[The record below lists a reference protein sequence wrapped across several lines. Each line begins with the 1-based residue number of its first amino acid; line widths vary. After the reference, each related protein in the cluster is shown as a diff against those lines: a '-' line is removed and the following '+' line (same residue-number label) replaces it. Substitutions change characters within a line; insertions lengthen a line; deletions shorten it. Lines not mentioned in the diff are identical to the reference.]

1 MKNVLKL
8 FIAVLGISFT
18 SSLYAQT
25 FGIKGGLNSAKII
38 LKENEED
45 LSEDFDPLLGF
56 HAGLTAEFP
65 INNLFSFQTG
75 ALLSTKGMKFEEL
88 NSVVD
93 ITSKMNL
100 LYLDIPLHLKANFGS
115 SEGLN
120 IYALAGPYVGI
131 GLVGKIKTEGKFM
144 DEEYSNVDD
153 IKFGSNE
160 EDDLKRL
167 DYGVSVGA
175 GIELKKITI
184 GATYNLGL
192 ANLATDTNNGEK
204 VNHRV
209 FQISL
214 GYKF

>member
-1 MKNVLKL
+1 MKNILKL
-8 FIAVLGISFT
+8 FVTVLGISFT

-25 FGIKGGLNSAKII
+25 FGIKGGLNSSNII
-38 LKENEED
+38 FKENDKD
-45 LSEDFDPLLGF
+45 LSDNFDPLLGF

-88 NSVVD
+88 NRVEDV
-93 ITSKMNL
+93 TSKMNL

-115 SEGLN
+115 SEDLN
-120 IYALAGPYVGI
+120 IYALAGPYIGI
-131 GLVGKIKTEGKFM
+131 GIVGKIKTEGKSM
-144 DEEYSNVDD
+144 DDV

-192 ANLATDTNNGEK
+192 ANLVTDTNNGEK

-214 GYKF
+214 GYKFKLILI